1 MKSIYHKTS
10 KEVFAKL
17 ASKYARV
24 LTVFEW
30 GKKVCNL
37 TSYMTQHFGKQDF
50 FFNYVRKK
58 YSLFQQPRI
67 PIKCKL

>member
-30 GKKVCNL
+30 EKKSV
-37 TSYMTQHFGKQDF
+37 T
-50 FFNYVRKK
+50 
-58 YSLFQQPRI
+58 
-67 PIKCKL
+67 